1 MKVCEGPP
9 GKSRRNGG
17 LKPFKDLHVEELKR
31 ECTVRGLS
39 CDGSKKE
46 LREILKEKIGSI
58 QRVSA
63 MIVFDQEKT
72 MADLGLG

>member
-1 MKVCEGPP
+1 MW
-9 GKSRRNGG
+9 KS
-17 LKPFKDLHVEELKR
+17 
-31 ECTVRGLS
+31 S

-46 LREILKEKIGSI
+46 LREILKEQIGSI

-72 MADLGLG
+72 MADLGLGQNGFTTFPPSPVITRRLSFTDCYKDTST